1 MIEINKGN
9 LKVEGSEGLYLNG
22 EVKARENDLFGKVE
36 EWAKV
41 RGIDKND
48 PSKQMLKVVEEV
60 GEVAA
65 ALARGDQEEL
75 VDGIGD
81 SIVTL
86 IVLAQQ
92 SGMDALDCL
101 EAAYNVI
108 AKRKGKVV
116 NGVFVKEEDLQG
128 EEAEITTIEKSEKE
142 QINEL
147 IEEVS
152 IEDLKEKLICNEV
165 NILKSICTDHGGH
178 RMRAINVWIRTPSDS
193 RLKESDYIEV
203 VSRFIEE
210 VKQDGE
216 N

>member
-1 MIEINKGN
+1 MIENNKGT

-22 EVKARENDLFGKVE
+22 EVKTRENDLFDKVE

-75 VDGIGD
+75 MDGIGD

-86 IVLAQQ
+86 IILAQQ

-101 EAAYNVI
+101 NAAYNVI
-108 AKRKGKVV
+108 AKRKGEVV

-128 EEAEITTIEKSEKE
+128 EDAVTSTIEKSEKE

-147 IEEVS
+147 IEEAS
-152 IEDLKEKLICNEV
+152 IEDLKDELICNEV
-165 NILKSICTDHGGH
+165 KILKSIREDH
-178 RMRAINVWIRTPSDS
+178 REYSNPTMKAITVWIGTPADS
-193 RLKESDYIEV
+193 RLEESDYIKTI
-203 VSRFIEE
+203 SRFIEE
-210 VKQDGE
+210 VK
-216 N
+216 

>member
-1 MIEINKGN
+1 MNGTEINT
-9 LKVEGSEGLYLNG
+9 
-22 EVKARENDLFGKVE
+22 RENDLFGRVE

-41 RGIDKND
+41 RGIDRND

-75 VDGIGD
+75 MDGIGD

-86 IVLAQQ
+86 IILAQQ

-101 EAAYNVI
+101 NAAYNVI

-116 NGVFVKEEDLQG
+116 NGVFVKEEDLQ
-128 EEAEITTIEKSEKE
+128 EDDRTLELSVVDKTEKE
-142 QINEL
+142 QINDL

-152 IEDLKEKLICNEV
+152 IDELKEELICKEV
-165 NILKSICTDHGGH
+165 EKLKSIRSNHLKCG
-178 RMRAINVWIRTPSDS
+178 RAGLKALSEWFDTPADP
-193 RLKESDYIEV
+193 RLSESDYSEIAY
-203 VSRFIEE
+203 RFTKE
-210 VKQDGE
+210 VKQYE
-216 N
+216 KN